1 MAKRT
6 RVVLV
11 GCGGIC
17 DKWMTPAVRER
28 IELVGLVDLLPA
40 AAEQRRVDFNA
51 PGALCGTDLKAILK
65 STDPEVVFDCTVPEA
80 HHSVT
85 VTALKHGCHVL
96 GEKPLADTMT
106 HARAMVAAAGKADR
120 IYAVI
125 QNRRYRPQIR
135 ALRKFIESGKIGR
148 VTTVQSNFFVGAHF
162 GGFRDVMAH
171 ALLLEMSIH
180 SFDQAR
186 LMSGADAQH
195 VYCHEWNP
203 AGSWYKHGASAV
215 AIFEMT
221 DDIVYTYQGAWS
233 SEGCNTSWECAWHIV
248 GDKGSVAWDG
258 DDSFKA
264 QAVRSDG
271 GFYRPL
277 RDLTVPVRV
286 PQKKTGS
293 HSGVILEFLDCVRH
307 GGQPE
312 THAAENIKSLAM
324 VFGAIK
330 SANAGKRVRVD

>member
-6 RVVLV
+6 RVVLA
-11 GCGGIC
+11 GCGGVC
-17 DKWMTPAVRER
+17 GSWMTPAVRER

-40 AAEQRRVDFNA
+40 AAEQRRADFNA
-51 PGALCGTDLKAILK
+51 PDALCGTELKAMLRAV
-65 STDPEVVFDCTVPEA
+65 DPDVVFDCTVPEA

-85 VTALKHGCHVL
+85 MAALKHGCHVL
-96 GEKPLADTMT
+96 GEKPLADTMA
-106 HARAMVAAAGKADR
+106 HARAMVAAAGKAER

-125 QNRRYRPQIR
+125 QNRRYLPQIR

-148 VTTVQSNFFVGAHF
+148 VTTVQSNFFLGAHF
-162 GGFRDVMAH
+162 GGFRDVMTH
-171 ALLLEMSIH
+171 ALLLEMAIH

-186 LMSGADAQH
+186 LISGAEAQH

-203 AGSWYKHGASAV
+203 VGSWYRHGASAI

-233 SEGCNTSWECAWHIV
+233 SEGCSTPWECAWRIV
-248 GDKGSVAWDG
+248 GDKGSVTWDG
-258 DDSFKA
+258 ADSFKA
-264 QAVRSDG
+264 QAVRSDK
-271 GFYRPL
+271 GFHRPL

-286 PQKKTGS
+286 PQKKTGR

-307 GGQPE
+307 GGRPE
-312 THAAENIKSLAM
+312 THAADNIKSLAM

-330 SANAGKRVRVD
+330 SASTGKRLPVD